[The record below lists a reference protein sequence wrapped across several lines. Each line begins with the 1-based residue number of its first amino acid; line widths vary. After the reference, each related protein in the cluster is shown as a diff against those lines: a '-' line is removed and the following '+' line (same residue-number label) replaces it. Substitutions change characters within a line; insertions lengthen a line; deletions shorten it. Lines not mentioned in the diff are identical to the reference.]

1 MLKVVPK
8 WLARILVSTG
18 LINIV
23 FKAYGRFGKVSLK
36 DILDSVTSDDE
47 LKATLSYIFGDYG
60 NVFAG
65 EIHFLLDLFWKKIL
79 FLICILL

>member
-1 MLKVVPK
+1 M
-8 WLARILVSTG
+8 
-18 LINIV
+18 
-23 FKAYGRFGKVSLK
+23 K
-36 DILDSVTSDDE
+36 DVLDSVTSDDE

-79 FLICILL
+79 FLVCILLERERDANLIASTPNASNTCTCI